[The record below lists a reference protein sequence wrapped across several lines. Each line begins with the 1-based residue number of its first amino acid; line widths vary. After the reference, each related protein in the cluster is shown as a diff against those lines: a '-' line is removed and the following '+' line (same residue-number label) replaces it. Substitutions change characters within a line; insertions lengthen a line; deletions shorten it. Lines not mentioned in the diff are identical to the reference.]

1 MGAKLKVVEDPL
13 FAGFYSL
20 PDAARLLGQQNTQK
34 IRGWLSGWNNGQPI
48 LLRDFE
54 DPQTVSFLDLIELR
68 FVDFFRSQGV
78 PLQTLRKAAERAR
91 KDWDTTHPFALSD
104 VKYMTDRRKVFAQ
117 AAEAQKDKVTWDMA
131 TGQTEMWAAIESVV
145 AQGVVFDPRTALA
158 KKWTPRA
165 GFSNVI
171 VDPRIA
177 FGKPIVEST
186 MVPTKTLYRQWK
198 ADQSYESV
206 AEWFKVDVAAVKSA
220 VMFEIAMAA

>member
-1 MGAKLKVVEDPL
+1 MGAQLKVVEDPL

-20 PDAARLLGQQNTQK
+20 KDAARLLGQQNTNK
-34 IRGWLSGWNNGQPI
+34 IRGWLGGWNGGAPI

-54 DPQTVSFLDLIELR
+54 GSQTVSFLDLIELR
-68 FVDFFRSQGV
+68 FVDFFRAQGV

-91 KDWDTTHPFALSD
+91 KEWGTKHPFALSD

-117 AAEAQKDKVTWDMA
+117 EAQAQNDQLTWDLA
-131 TGQTEMWAAIESVV
+131 TGQIEMWAAIEAVV
-145 AQGVVFDPRTALA
+145 ARSVIFDPKTALA
-158 KKWTPRA
+158 KQWTPRA
-165 GFSNVI
+165 DFSNIV

-177 FGKPIVEST
+177 FGKPVVRST
-186 MVPTKTLYRQWK
+186 VVPTSTLYRQWR

-206 AEWFKVDVAAVKSA
+206 ADWFRVKVEAVKTA